1 MVWNPIIRDAS
12 MSAAMMAKRIR
23 AANPFGVVHLMIRR
37 RGRVSVVVKLCFS
50 PMISEAMLF
59 EGLLLALI
67 GKHFGYLSQLD
78 DCLARESNGLCAG
91 KIFLVWAE
99 CVLYGVLGA
108 VLCLVCVLA
117 FVVWAFYVVVSDV

>member
-1 MVWNPIIRDAS
+1 MD
-12 MSAAMMAKRIR
+12 
-23 AANPFGVVHLMIRR
+23 
-37 RGRVSVVVKLCFS
+37 CC
-50 PMISEAMLF
+50 
-59 EGLLLALI
+59 LALI

-78 DCLARESNGLCAG
+78 DCLARESSSLCAG

-99 CVLYGVLGA
+99 CVLYGVSGC

>member
-50 PMISEAMLF
+50 PMVYVVC
-59 EGLLLALI
+59 LLGCCLALI

-78 DCLARESNGLCAG
+78 DCLARESSSLCAG
-91 KIFLVWAE
+91 KIFLV
-99 CVLYGVLGA
+99 
-108 VLCLVCVLA
+108 
-117 FVVWAFYVVVSDV
+117 